1 MKETKNKILG
11 ILSILLIIIDQ
22 LSKLLIIA
30 YVKAPIGNDYFKIEV
45 VSNTGIAFGFNNS
58 SNITNILLSLIVIAL
73 IIRFIKMQN
82 ERIDNKT
89 MVALSLMISGGIS
102 NVIDRLIRGGVIDFI
117 KIMHFPIFNI
127 ADIFIVVGWVL
138 LVVFILLYS
147 SKKIGD

>member
-1 MKETKNKILG
+1 MKETKNKILV
-11 ILSILLIIIDQ
+11 ILSIILIIIDQ
-22 LSKLLIIA
+22 LSKLLIMA

>member
-1 MKETKNKILG
+1 MKETKNKILV
-11 ILSILLIIIDQ
+11 ILSIILIIIDQ

>member
-1 MKETKNKILG
+1 MKETKNKILV
-11 ILSILLIIIDQ
+11 ILSIILIIIDQ
-22 LSKLLIIA
+22 LSKLLIMA

-102 NVIDRLIRGGVIDFI
+102 NVIDRFIRGGVIDFI

>member
-102 NVIDRLIRGGVIDFI
+102 NVIDRFIRGGVIDFI

>member
-1 MKETKNKILG
+1 M
-11 ILSILLIIIDQ
+11 
-22 LSKLLIIA
+22 A
-30 YVKAPIGNDYFKIEV
+30 YVKVPIGNDYFKIEV

-73 IIRFIKMQN
+73 IIRFIKVQN

-89 MVALSLMISGGIS
+89 MVVLSLMISGGIS
-102 NVIDRLIRGGVIDFI
+102 NVIDRFIRGGVIDFI

>member
-1 MKETKNKILG
+1 MKETKNKILV
-11 ILSILLIIIDQ
+11 ILSIILIIIDQ
-22 LSKLLIIA
+22 LSKLLIMA
-30 YVKAPIGNDYFKIEV
+30 YVKVPIGNDYFKIEV

-73 IIRFIKMQN
+73 IIRFIKVQN

-89 MVALSLMISGGIS
+89 MVVLSLMISGGIS
-102 NVIDRLIRGGVIDFI
+102 NVIDRFIRGGVIDFI

>member
-1 MKETKNKILG
+1 MKETKNKILV
-11 ILSILLIIIDQ
+11 ILSIILIIIDQ

-73 IIRFIKMQN
+73 IIRFIKVQN

-102 NVIDRLIRGGVIDFI
+102 NVIDRFIRGGVIDFI

>member
-1 MKETKNKILG
+1 MKETKNKILV
-11 ILSILLIIIDQ
+11 ILSIILIIIDQ
-22 LSKLLIIA
+22 LSKLLIMA

-45 VSNTGIAFGFNNS
+45 VSNTGIAFGFNNA
-58 SNITNILLSLIVIAL
+58 SNITNILLSLIVIVL
-73 IIRFIKMQN
+73 IIRFIKVQN

>member
-1 MKETKNKILG
+1 MKETKNKILV
-11 ILSILLIIIDQ
+11 ILSIILIIIDQ
-22 LSKLLIIA
+22 LSKLLIMA

-73 IIRFIKMQN
+73 IIRFIKVQN

-89 MVALSLMISGGIS
+89 MVVLSLMISGGIS
-102 NVIDRLIRGGVIDFI
+102 NVIDRFIRGGVIDFI

>member
-1 MKETKNKILG
+1 MKETKNKILV
-11 ILSILLIIIDQ
+11 ILSIILIIIDQ
-22 LSKLLIIA
+22 LSKLLIMA

-45 VSNTGIAFGFNNS
+45 VSNTGIAFGFNNA
-58 SNITNILLSLIVIAL
+58 SNITNILLSLIVIVL
-73 IIRFIKMQN
+73 IIRFIKVQN

-89 MVALSLMISGGIS
+89 MVVLSLMISGGIS

>member
-1 MKETKNKILG
+1 MKETKNKILV
-11 ILSILLIIIDQ
+11 ILSIILIIIDQ

-102 NVIDRLIRGGVIDFI
+102 NVIDRFIRGGVIDFI

>member
-22 LSKLLIIA
+22 LSKLLIMA